1 MITRGQMQK
10 PFEDAAFKLHVGEL
24 SDIVDTDS
32 GVHILL
38 RVAFSVC
45 CFTLMFAR
53 CISKQIAR
61 YAGVHVIRRGLG
73 QLPLRMGVARWSA
86 SPFCVQKRFLDM
98 KRELKEDRYC
108 FGCGV
113 HLQYA
118 KEDEVGFIPKETL
131 VSCIEGKRKPICQR
145 CHRVGVFFSF
155 DCSCGIVER
164 WRMSRFQFPPQRR
177 LSTRFRSR
185 NTR

>member
-24 SDIVDTDS
+24 SDIVETDS

-38 RVAFSVC
+38 RVAFYVC
-45 CFTLMFAR
+45 CFTIMFTR

-61 YAGVHVIRRGLG
+61 YAGVCVIRRGLW
-73 QLPLRMGVARWSA
+73 QIPLRMGVARWSV

-98 KRELKEDRYC
+98 RRELKEDRYC

-113 HLQYA
+113 QLQYE
-118 KEDEVGFIPKETL
+118 KEGEVGFIPKETL
-131 VSCIEGKRKPICQR
+131 VGCIEGKRKPICQR
-145 CHRVGVFFSF
+145 CHRVCLLFPF
-155 DCSCGIVER
+155 DCSSDIAER
-164 WRMSRFQFPPQRR
+164 WRTSPFPFRLRRR
-177 LSTRFRSR
+177 LSTRSRSR
-185 NTR
+185 SIR